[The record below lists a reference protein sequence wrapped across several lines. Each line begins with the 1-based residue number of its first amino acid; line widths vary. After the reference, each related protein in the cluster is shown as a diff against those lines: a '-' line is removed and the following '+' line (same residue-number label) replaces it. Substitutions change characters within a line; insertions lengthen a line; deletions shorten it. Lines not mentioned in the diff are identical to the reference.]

1 MHIIKGYIR
10 LMDNSFMKLMKNDV
24 HDLLVLKSFYTT
36 TKVRRKLFS
45 YILIY
50 KSFGSSSMLVG
61 LRWTLTSN
69 FVEVLVLKLVLAF
82 LEIVWVDLWIIFL
95 LFWQCLIFY
104 MMKLRE
110 LFLLF

>member
-1 MHIIKGYIR
+1 
-10 LMDNSFMKLMKNDV
+10 MDNSFMKLMKNDV

-61 LRWTLTSN
+61 LR
-69 FVEVLVLKLVLAF
+69 
-82 LEIVWVDLWIIFL
+82 
-95 LFWQCLIFY
+95 
-104 MMKLRE
+104 
-110 LFLLF
+110 